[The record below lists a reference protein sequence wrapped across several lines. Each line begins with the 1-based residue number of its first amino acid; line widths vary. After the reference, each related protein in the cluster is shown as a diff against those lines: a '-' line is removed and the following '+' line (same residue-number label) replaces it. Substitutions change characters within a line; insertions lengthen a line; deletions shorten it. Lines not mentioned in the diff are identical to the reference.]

1 MRIEITVTNNW
12 KVNPSSLPIIKVW
25 KNNKYDQFIKNKG
38 AKIYK
43 CFLIRKFTY
52 SKGRTF
58 WILMLAAEVNE
69 ETKEEA
75 EEDTC
80 FDLDLTWFSVI
91 FCCYLFRRITIKTMA
106 KKNYNAN
113 NKNNNEHVLKNT
125 TTTIAKRLFNFFDR
139 ERICCLD
146 TNERTDG

>member
-1 MRIEITVTNNW
+1 MRNEITVTNNW
-12 KVNPSSLPIIKVW
+12 KVNPSSLAIIKVR

-43 CFLIRKFTY
+43 WFLIRKFTY

-58 WILMLAAEVNE
+58 WILMPAAEVNE

-80 FDLDLTWFSVI
+80 FDLDLT
-91 FCCYLFRRITIKTMA
+91 
-106 KKNYNAN
+106 
-113 NKNNNEHVLKNT
+113 
-125 TTTIAKRLFNFFDR
+125 
-139 ERICCLD
+139 
-146 TNERTDG
+146 